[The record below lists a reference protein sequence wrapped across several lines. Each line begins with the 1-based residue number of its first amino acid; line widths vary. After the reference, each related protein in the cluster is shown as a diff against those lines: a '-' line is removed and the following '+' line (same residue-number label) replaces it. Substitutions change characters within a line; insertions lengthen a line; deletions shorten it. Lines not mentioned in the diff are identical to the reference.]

1 MRPKFRIDLWLLAP
15 VAILVIISLT
25 TLFSIDIAYF
35 RSQITALVIGL
46 LAFLF
51 FSQIN
56 IDALRQFRNTIYIVS
71 IILLGIVL
79 LMGIESRG
87 AVRWVEIFGIRIQFS
102 EVLKPFLA
110 LAFAS
115 FVADKR
121 TPSIKSFFLIL
132 LLTLPIVLLIVWQP
146 DLGSGLIYAFV
157 ALLTL
162 LVSGFP
168 YKWFALIFIPFIL
181 ASPFILSMLHEYQ
194 RQRILTFLNPTSDP
208 LGTSYNSIQAI
219 IAVGSGAFF
228 GKGLSEGTQSGL
240 KFLPEKHTDFIFA
253 TIAEGLGFVGVVIII
268 AALFLLCYRSYII
281 FRNSKDFFTKIFTIS
296 CFGFIF
302 VPFFVNTAMNIG
314 YLPIVGVT
322 LPFVSYGGSSLLSSF
337 IFIGF
342 LSAVS
347 VGQRK
352 KDVLEIK

>member
-1 MRPKFRIDLWLLAP
+1 MRLKFRIDLWLLAP
-15 VAILVIISLT
+15 VVILVTVSLT
-25 TLFSIDIAYF
+25 TLASIDVSYF
-35 RSQITALVIGL
+35 QSQAVALVVGL
-46 LAFLF
+46 VAFFF

-56 IDALRQFRNTIYIVS
+56 IDAVKQFRNSIYIIS

-87 AVRWVEIFGIRIQFS
+87 AVRWVEILGVRIQFS

-110 LAFAS
+110 LSYAS
-115 FVADKR
+115 FIADNR
-121 TPSIKSFFLIL
+121 HPSLKSFFSIL
-132 LLTLPIVLLIVWQP
+132 FLTLPIVLLIVWQP

-168 YKWFALIFIPFIL
+168 FRWFVIVLIPFIL
-181 ASPFILSMLHEYQ
+181 ASPLIMSQLHEYQ
-194 RQRILTFLNPTSDP
+194 RQRILTFLNPTADP

-219 IAVGSGAFF
+219 IAVGSGSFF

-281 FRNSKDFFTKIFTIS
+281 FKNANDFFTKIFTAS
-296 CFGFIF
+296 CFGFLF
-302 VPFFVNTAMNIG
+302 VPFFINIAMNIG

-337 IFIGF
+337 IFLGF

-352 KDVLEIK
+352 KDILQIK